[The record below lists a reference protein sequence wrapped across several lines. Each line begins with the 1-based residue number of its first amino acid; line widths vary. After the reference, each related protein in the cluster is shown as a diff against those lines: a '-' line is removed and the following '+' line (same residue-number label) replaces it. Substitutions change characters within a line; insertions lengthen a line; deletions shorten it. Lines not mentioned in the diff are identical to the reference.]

1 MNPEMVRTRDHWPE
15 RAVRAVTDPA
25 LSQHRLDYFKM
36 KILVVGSGGREHAL
50 VWKLAQ
56 SRRVAKILCVPGN
69 AGIAGEPKTQCLS
82 LDPGGDL
89 VAFRQC
95 ALREKIDLVVVGPE
109 VPLAG
114 GIVDLFDGT
123 GVKIIGPHSQAAR
136 LESSKIF
143 AKQFMSNH
151 AIPTA
156 DFFVCDSADQALD
169 FVKRSSYGY
178 PVVIKADGLAAG
190 KGVVLA
196 QDYAHAEATILEF
209 MTEKV
214 FGEAGSRIVVEECL
228 RGRECS
234 FMVFSDGEHYQPMV
248 PSQDHKRVY
257 DNDAGPN
264 TGGMGAFSDGSL
276 LTAEMRR
283 TILQSIVE
291 PTLRGMRSE
300 GNPFRGILYC
310 GLMLTPQG
318 PRTLEFNCRFGD
330 PETQPVLMRMKTDL
344 LDVFEALLANRLDQL
359 SLEWSPDPA
368 VCVVLASGGYPGKF
382 EKGKSISGLADVSRM
397 ENVKVFHAGT
407 QVAAHTHPG
416 GKESQFQ
423 TAGGRVLGVTAL
435 GRDLASAAT
444 RAYQACS
451 KIDFEGMHYR
461 RDIGTRQAA
470 RNAGPVETA

>member
-1 MNPEMVRTRDHWPE
+1 MN
-15 RAVRAVTDPA
+15 
-25 LSQHRLDYFKM
+25 
-36 KILVVGSGGREHAL
+36 ILVIGSGGREHAL

-56 SRRVAKILCVPGN
+56 SRRIDKILCLPGN
-69 AGIAGEPKTQCLS
+69 AGIAGEPKTQCVTLE
-82 LDPGGDL
+82 PGGDL
-89 VAFRQC
+89 IAIRQF
-95 ALREKIDLVVVGPE
+95 ALGEKIDLVVVGPE

-123 GVKIIGPHSQAAR
+123 GVKIIGPHRHAAR

-151 AIPTA
+151 GIPTA
-156 DFFVCDSADQALD
+156 DFFVCDTADQALD
-169 FVKRSSYGY
+169 FVKRCSYGF

-196 QDYAHAEATILEF
+196 KDLSHAEATILEF

-228 RGRECS
+228 HGRECS

-257 DNDAGPN
+257 DNDVGPN
-264 TGGMGAFSDGSL
+264 TGGMGAFSDDAL
-276 LTAEMRR
+276 LTAEMRAR
-283 TILQSIVE
+283 ILQSIVE
-291 PTLRGMRSE
+291 PTLRGMDAE
-300 GNPFRGILYC
+300 GSPFRGILYC
-310 GLMLTPQG
+310 GLMLTSQG

-344 LDVFEALLANRLDQL
+344 LDVFETLLENRLHQL
-359 SLEWSPDPA
+359 TLEWLPDPA

-382 EKGKSISGLADVSRM
+382 EKGKSISGLADLGRM
-397 ENVKVFHAGT
+397 KDVKVFHAGT
-407 QVAAHTHPG
+407 QAVAHAHQVER
-416 GKESQFQ
+416 ESRFQ

-435 GRDLASAAT
+435 GRDLPSAAA
-444 RAYQACS
+444 RAYEACS
-451 KIDFEGMHYR
+451 KITFEGMHYR
-461 RDIGTRQAA
+461 RDIGTHQTAG
-470 RNAGPVETA
+470 NAGPVEAV